1 MTSPLDWTAR
11 KLISYPP
18 RSKPAGYNPR
28 ACGVILQGS
37 TTDVVLQLL
46 CARPAG
52 RWTSNHVIEA
62 AVLAKVGRA
71 AGTVRWA
78 LVYLRQLN
86 LVEASGDNRN
96 ARYLRY
102 RVTPKGMELK
112 R

>member
-1 MTSPLDWTAR
+1 MNGPLDWTAR
-11 KLISYPP
+11 KLIQSPL

-96 ARYLRY
+96 TRYLRY